1 MPKQEPHEILGVPQD
16 ATEAQVRKAYLRLA
30 LKKHPDKG
38 GDVDE
43 FRKLQEAYEALRDGG
58 GSEEAKE
65 SSPASVAAIGEANAS
80 AAQGQALRF
89 RRARRAASA
98 SPRTWPCARIPWS
111 T

>member
-43 FRKLQEAYEALRDGG
+43 FRKLQEAYEA
-58 GSEEAKE
+58 
-65 SSPASVAAIGEANAS
+65 
-80 AAQGQALRF
+80 
-89 RRARRAASA
+89 
-98 SPRTWPCARIPWS
+98 
-111 T
+111 